1 MTDYFS
7 DRENGPAP
15 RINQVI
21 SPVAWAAIVA
31 LVRAYIANGG
41 FGFRFPVNCP
51 EGAAPYGTDD
61 HALGATVRALMPGL
75 EWPLQTN
82 QTEPELTF
90 EPPIPMAPD
99 TLLVLDFIEYVH
111 SVVAKPFIVKRH
123 EYYHHNHLGF
133 NQAEGQFD
141 FMVDVNSIFARCGV
155 AYELQSNGR
164 VVRLLPP
171 ILRETLSRAIF
182 RTGDRILD
190 NAMEEA
196 RVKFSS
202 PNPIIRREALERLW
216 DAFERLK
223 SLADAD
229 KKTSIAI
236 ILDTVA
242 SEKTFRGMLESEA
255 KQLTEIGNS
264 FLIRHYEKRQVPVID
279 TDHVDYL
286 FHRLFSFIQLLL
298 GKK

>member
-51 EGAAPYGTDD
+51 EGAAPYGTDE
-61 HALGATVRALMPGL
+61 HALGAAVRALMPGL

-82 QTEPELTF
+82 QTEPELSF

>member
-15 RINQVI
+15 RVNQVI

-51 EGAAPYGTDD
+51 EGAAPYGTDE

-82 QTEPELTF
+82 QIDPELTF
-90 EPPIPMAPD
+90 EPPIAIAPE
-99 TLLVLDFIEYVH
+99 TLLALDFIEYVH

-141 FMVDVNSIFARCGV
+141 FMADVNSIFARCGV

-164 VVRLLPP
+164 IVRLLPP
-171 ILRETLSRAIF
+171 ILRETLSRAFF
-182 RTGDRILD
+182 RTGDKILD

-202 PNPIIRREALERLW
+202 PNPIVRREALERLW

-242 SEKTFRGMLESEA
+242 SEKTFRGILESEA

-286 FHRLFSFIQLLL
+286 FHRLFSFINLLL
-298 GKK
+298 GRQ